1 MKFSDVTV
9 SKDMNGNEAL
19 SIFVHA
25 LGSSCSSFHKDSR
38 GEFLLC
44 RVSCQNK
51 SLSHGRKQV
60 L

>member
-25 LGSSCSSFHKDSR
+25 LGSSCSSFHKDSL
-38 GEFLLC
+38 GEFLLR
-44 RVSCQNK
+44 RVS
-51 SLSHGRKQV
+51 
-60 L
+60 

>member
-19 SIFVHA
+19 SIFVHP
-25 LGSSCSSFHKDSR
+25 LGNSYSSFHKDSR
-38 GEFLLC
+38 GEFLLR
-44 RVSCQNK
+44 RVSSQHK
-51 SLSHGRKQV
+51 SLSHRRKQV

>member
-25 LGSSCSSFHKDSR
+25 LGSSCNSFLTDSR
-38 GEFLLC
+38 GEFLLR
-44 RVSCQNK
+44 RVS
-51 SLSHGRKQV
+51 
-60 L
+60 